1 MDGDWRG
8 DREGGRA
15 EGNGDSRSY
24 GHGRGAERKRDVRAV
39 AARPAGQRRRGPA
52 LRPLLAATISGVV
65 AAHYVVLFVGSV
77 LDVDTHGVLAPL
89 DLFEERSAG
98 TWVSTMLLAGVAL
111 AAAALAAASAAQPA
125 RVRRGWTSLAG
136 LFALASFD
144 EVAGVHES
152 LVDLVRSGVALPGF
166 LYYAAWVLP
175 GMAVVAAFVVW
186 QWRFFR
192 RLPRWL
198 RVRITAAAAVY
209 VGAAAGLELAE
220 SALFASRGGRE
231 WTPLLQVV
239 VGVEEGLEM
248 AAAAVMLL
256 ALLSHL
262 AERAPAWR
270 LSVGVAES
278 ARLTARGEHLAV
290 SPMNGPGTAASIP
303 RESSVAWPARPGRHG
318 APVIASAAG
327 GAPRM
332 GGPGLEPG
340 TSCL

>member
-1 MDGDWRG
+1 MDVDGRG
-8 DREGGRA
+8 DREGPGA
-15 EGNGDSRSY
+15 EGNGGLRSD
-24 GHGRGAERKRDVRAV
+24 GEGRGAARNGEVRAV

-52 LRPLLAATISGVV
+52 LRPLLAATIGGVV

-98 TWVSTMLLAGVAL
+98 TWVSAMLLAGVAL
-111 AAAALAAASAAQPA
+111 VAAALAGASAAQPA
-125 RVRRGWTSLAG
+125 RERRGWTGLAG

-175 GMAVVAAFVVW
+175 ALAVVAAFVVW

-192 RLPRWL
+192 GLPRWL
-198 RVRITAAAAVY
+198 RVRIVAAAAVY
-209 VGAAAGLELAE
+209 VGAAAGLEIGE
-220 SALFASRGGRE
+220 SALLSARGGRE

-239 VGVEEGLEM
+239 VGIEEGLEM

-262 AERAPAWR
+262 AGRAPTWR

-278 ARLTARGEHLAV
+278 ARLMARGEHLAV
-290 SPMNGPGTAASIP
+290 SPLNGRAQTHQHRAG
-303 RESSVAWPARPGRHG
+303 RSSPGRRI
-318 APVIASAAG
+318 VAAT
-327 GAPRM
+327 RR
-332 GGPGLEPG
+332 
-340 TSCL
+340 